1 MKLKLAGLAIAALF
15 LIACG
20 REATESD
27 GNGPGNA
34 DGFGGRADPPTA
46 PATQGSES
54 QPAAETSQ
62 SEPASGSR

>member
-1 MKLKLAGLAIAALF
+1 MKLKLAGLAIAGLL

-20 REATESD
+20 RQATESD

-46 PATQGSES
+46 PATQGGES

-62 SEPASGSR
+62 SEPPSGSQ